1 MRWIPGS
8 LGGRLLL
15 GACAFVAIALVI
27 AGILIGLI
35 LERFV
40 VGQVDQRLDSQIAT
54 LASALAVGPDGSL
67 TIGAIVA
74 EPDFQ
79 RRFSG
84 WYWQA
89 VGSHNSLTSS
99 NLPAAFSLPE
109 ERQGWFRDPRDRPAP
124 YDAPDPSGLLLHWR
138 IQTATIGSTPVT
150 IAASAP
156 WSSIRRPLWEALV
169 PLGLSLLALGMTLLA
184 ALFAQIRLG
193 LRPLSLLQ
201 RSLARVR
208 SGRALA
214 IPAQGQPSEIVPLVL
229 ELNDLIREN
238 GERMDRARRHASNLA
253 HGLKTPLATLSLALS
268 RPEAGSRDEL
278 LALTDQMDRL
288 IQHHLRRARTAALE
302 GQARLRSDLR
312 ESLEDMRGLMRKLH
326 AERDPAID
334 IRMPDAQEHRAEK
347 GNRFSTSNDAQ
358 VPCEGIGS
366 DPKNGSTFRSDALA
380 VACERNDLDEILGN
394 LLDNACKWARH
405 TVLVTALPSDRQV
418 LVTIDDDG
426 PGLPDDS
433 RQAVMTPGTRLD
445 ETVPGFGFG
454 LPISRELVELYGGR
468 LTLAR
473 SALGGLRVEIIL
485 PSADPMA

>member
-15 GACAFVAIALVI
+15 GACVFVTVALIV
-27 AGILIGLI
+27 AGLLIGLI

-40 VGQVDQRLDSQIAT
+40 VGQVDQRLDSQIAV
-54 LASALAVGPDGSL
+54 LASALALGPDGSL
-67 TIGAIVA
+67 TLGTVVP

-79 RRFSG
+79 RPSSG
-84 WYWQA
+84 WSWQA
-89 VGSHNSLTSS
+89 VGPRNALTSS
-99 NLPAAFSLPE
+99 HLPTPYALPE
-109 ERQGWFRDPRDRPAP
+109 WPHGGLRDSTGRPAP

-138 IQTATIGSTPVT
+138 IRTAAIGATPVT

-156 WSSIRRPLWEALV
+156 WAAIRRPLWDALV
-169 PLGLSLLALGMTLLA
+169 PLGLSLLALGVTLLA
-184 ALFAQIRLG
+184 ALFAQIRFG
-193 LRPLSLLQ
+193 LRPLGVLQ
-201 RSLARVR
+201 QALGLVR
-208 SGRALA
+208 SGRARA
-214 IPAQGQPSEIVPLVL
+214 IPTQGQPSEVLPLVL

-238 GERMDRARRHASNLA
+238 GERMERARRHASNLA

-268 RPEAGSRDEL
+268 RPGAGSRDEL

-288 IQHHLRRARTAALE
+288 IQHHLRRARTAALD
-302 GQARLRSDLR
+302 GQARRRSDLR

-326 AERDPAID
+326 AERDPAIE
-334 IRMPDAQEHRAEK
+334 IRMP
-347 GNRFSTSNDAQ
+347 
-358 VPCEGIGS
+358 
-366 DPKNGSTFRSDALA
+366 DALA

-405 TVLVTALPSDRQV
+405 AVLVTAAASDRQA

-433 RQAVMTPGTRLD
+433 RHAVLAPGTRLD

-454 LPISRELVELYGGR
+454 LPISRELVELYGGH

-473 SALGGLRVEIIL
+473 SPLGGLRVAITL
-485 PSADPMA
+485 PPADPPT

>member
-15 GACAFVAIALVI
+15 GACVFVSIALMI

-54 LASALAVGPDGSL
+54 LASSLAVGPDGSV

-79 RRFSG
+79 RPSSG
-84 WYWQA
+84 WTWQA
-89 VGSHNSLTSS
+89 VGPHNALTSS
-99 NLPAAFSLPE
+99 NLPTPHALPE
-109 ERQGWFRDPRDRPAP
+109 RTHGRLRDPRDRPAP

-138 IQTATIGSTPVT
+138 IQTAIVGATPIV

-156 WSSIRRPLWEALV
+156 WAVIRRPLWEALV
-169 PLGLSLLALGMTLLA
+169 PLGLSLLALGVTLLG
-184 ALFAQIRLG
+184 ALFAQIRFG
-193 LRPLSLLQ
+193 LRPLRLLQ
-201 RSLARVR
+201 RSLALVR
-208 SGRALA
+208 SGRAQA
-214 IPAQGQPSEIVPLVL
+214 IPTQGQPSEIAPLVL

-253 HGLKTPLATLSLALS
+253 HGLKTPLSTLSLALS

-278 LALTDQMDRL
+278 LTLTDQMDRL
-288 IQHHLRRARTAALE
+288 IQHHLRRARTAALA

-326 AERDPAID
+326 ADRDPAIE
-334 IRMPDAQEHRAEK
+334 IRMPNE
-347 GNRFSTSNDAQ
+347 
-358 VPCEGIGS
+358 
-366 DPKNGSTFRSDALA
+366 LA

-433 RQAVMTPGTRLD
+433 RQAVLTPGTRLD

-473 SALGGLRVEIIL
+473 SALGGLRVEITL
-485 PSADPMA
+485 PSADPTA